1 MLADDVTRGAIRRL
15 RELWTA
21 PGDARYRGA
30 AERALAL
37 VASAQLASG
46 AWPLDARPSWLRR
59 LHPHYEDQ
67 PALND
72 GATPFVITTLVAAAR
87 VLDRPE
93 LLARARRAGDW
104 LLRVQAAPPGGGGW
118 AQQYSADGRTAAAR
132 AFEQPALAR

>member
-37 VASAQLASG
+37 VASAQLPSG

-72 GATPFVITTLVAAAR
+72 GATPFAITTLVGAAAA
-87 VLDRPE
+87 LGRPA
-93 LLARARRAGDW
+93 LLTAARRAGHW
-104 LLRVQAAPPGGGGW
+104 LLAVQGAPPHAGW
-118 AQQYSADGRTAAAR
+118 AQQYTAG
-132 AFEQPALAR
+132 